1 MYSGV
6 FVTAVGHTLKFGTSA
21 KSYLGLCGVL
31 IGVGEIVGKPCGQYI
46 NKITLLSVL
55 SPK

>member
-1 MYSGV
+1 MCLLGLELTMYSGV

-31 IGVGEIVGKPCGQYI
+31 IGVGEIIGKPCGQH
-46 NKITLLSVL
+46 
-55 SPK
+55 